1 MDLSRIHFLP
11 KRTPAPAGVAEKWNA
26 RLDEL
31 FGSGKFRFVFGG
43 EVLVCDDGSWRMK
56 YPDVNVPTQTVI
68 HYTLSTVD
76 GPVEVNSAESRDW
89 PEHLR
94 CSTDP
99 PCRKLSCL
107 PCQYERSIL
116 LPIVYQEQTGVERWI
131 LEGFIGNRTQGDE
144 PEDKWSEL
152 ARVATPAPKREYR
165 EPTDSDIAWLQR
177 LVRLQEQN
185 ATMRD
190 VRWDSGVDHRVGQ
203 KRLERDDKIH
213 AEKEA
218 KSVAAGM
225 ERGAKT
231 VEELRK
237 ARVIFNP

>member
-31 FGSGKFRFVFGG
+31 FGSGKFRYVFGG

-68 HYTLSTVD
+68 HYTLSTPD
-76 GPVEVNSAESRDW
+76 GAVEVNSAESRDW

-94 CSTDP
+94 
-99 PCRKLSCL
+99 
-107 PCQYERSIL
+107 QYERSIL

-131 LEGFIGNRTQGDE
+131 LEGFIGARAQGDE
-144 PEDKWSEL
+144 PEDKWSEI
-152 ARVATPAPKREYR
+152 ARITTARREYR
-165 EPTDSDIAWLQR
+165 EPQESDIQSLQR